1 MDYYRWDAIDAPGYA
16 HWSGGYSLHKQ
27 LNSGTPFGAKLPTDV
42 IFDMNRSFPKDRLVA
57 DVFEVSSV
65 VVVSARL
72 ATYLRAQLPAGT
84 LEFVPVTLR
93 DHAEQVVATDHVA
106 LHALHTFDAIDIKAS
121 KVKWHPLNKTRIYSC
136 AQIVVRPEL
145 IPPHATMFRLKHWDG
160 AILLPRALAW
170 QIAGAGFTGVM
181 FSSIRDFAGYSTD
194 GKIVG
199 AAEAHWYPYMESP
212 GSAGASVAAALAIA
226 PAVAPVVAPAVAP
239 LATAPAPSAKA
250 ARKPRISVDETRLNE
265 TVEAWCK
272 RQPAALRAVID
283 VLRQDLSLAELPDAL
298 AERAA
303 LQSHLATAELKPA
316 QAKQLR
322 AASKDLEAHIPLALW
337 LTVRVGKLHARY
349 QTYFAALPTDRVLK
363 ISKLAYQAGTFVVD
377 FRDGPDEE
385 MCERA
390 GDGYRPLAMLRDKRE
405 PLYAGLAFHPTKPN
419 APIYLVEP
427 SGDPELVASN
437 LDEFAK
443 RLK

>member
-16 HWSGGYSLHKQ
+16 HWSGGYELHQQ
-27 LNSGTPFGAKLPTDV
+27 LNSGKPFGANPPTDAT
-42 IFDMNRSFPKDRLVA
+42 FDMNPSFPKDRLVA

-72 ATYLRAQLPAGT
+72 AAYLRSQLPADT
-84 LEFVPVTLR
+84 LEFVPATLR
-93 DHAEQVVATDHVA
+93 DHAGRVIATDHVV
-106 LHALHTFDAIDIKAS
+106 LHALHIFDAIDIKAS
-121 KVKWHPLNKTRIYSC
+121 KVKWNPLNKTRISSC
-136 AQIVVRPEL
+136 AQIVVRAEQ

-160 AILLPRALAW
+160 AILLPRELAW
-170 QIAGAGFTGVM
+170 QLAGAGFTGTM
-181 FSSIRDFAGYSTD
+181 FSSIRDFNGYSTD

-212 GSAGASVAAALAIA
+212 GL
-226 PAVAPVVAPAVAP
+226 
-239 LATAPAPSAKA
+239 APSAAPIA
-250 ARKPRISVDETRLNE
+250 ATPAPIAKPTRKPRVSVDEKKLNA
-265 TVEAWCK
+265 TSEAWCQ
-272 RQPAALRAVID
+272 RQPAALRAALDI
-283 VLRQDLSLAELPDAL
+283 LLQDLSLAELPDAL
-298 AERAA
+298 AERNAV
-303 LQSHLATAELKPA
+303 QSYLSTAELTPA

-337 LTVRVGKLHARY
+337 LSVRVGKLHARY
-349 QTYFAALPTDRVLK
+349 QTYFAALPADRARK
-363 ISKLAYQAGTFVVD
+363 ITKLAYQAGTFTVD

-390 GDGYRPLAMLRDKRE
+390 GEGYQPLAALLDKRE
-405 PLYAGLAFHPTKPN
+405 PLYAGLAFHATKPN

-427 SGDPELVASN
+427 SGTPELVAAN